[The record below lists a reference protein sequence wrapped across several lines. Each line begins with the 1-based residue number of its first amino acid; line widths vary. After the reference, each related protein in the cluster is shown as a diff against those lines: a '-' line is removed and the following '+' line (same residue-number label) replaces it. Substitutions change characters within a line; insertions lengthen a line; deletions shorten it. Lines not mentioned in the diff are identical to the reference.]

1 MDLKDPLPLQFLDRI
16 VDRNHISKEWK
27 NDRLNCVS
35 IRSSCLHLVALK
47 CSLLVLVHAAKID
60 HFHS

>member
-16 VDRNHISKEWK
+16 VDRNHISREWK

-35 IRSSCLHLVALK
+35 IPARTQVA
-47 CSLLVLVHAAKID
+47 AI
-60 HFHS
+60 